1 MAKSLLGISSQKE
14 LEQYKYALDSAAIVA
29 ITDNNGVIS
38 YVNDNFCKVTKFS
51 RKELIGKTFTII
63 NSKHHTKHF
72 YTAMWNT
79 ILSGKTWHGDIKNK
93 KKNGVFFWVGTTIIP
108 FSDNKGNINQFLS
121 ISFDITA
128 VRDASE
134 IKNQFL
140 TNISHEL
147 RTPIHGIISTSD
159 FLKETNL
166 DSNQT
171 KFANLIKSSAENL
184 LSMTNNIIDFTSIE
198 AGTMTIEKSDFDI
211 FELVNI
217 TSEIFKAKA
226 VEKNLSLNIVIDNN
240 IPVVLNGDQHK
251 LNQILFNLLNNSV
264 KFTIEGGINISLKLL
279 STKEETLEVEFIV
292 SDTGIGIPEDKK
304 ELVFEKFT
312 QLNSQHSRE
321 FGGIGLGLS
330 IAKELVELQKGTIKL
345 ESYVDFG
352 TTVSFVLTFGLGKE
366 VANEKAKE
374 IKQASPK
381 TDLKVLV
388 VDDSQINHFVAD
400 KHLQKLGYKAQFSY
414 DGFDAIEKIEKG
426 DFDLVLMDIQMPVM
440 DGCETIVKIRSEL
453 KAPKNKI
460 PIIAVT
466 ANALD
471 SEIKRFKKLG
481 ANDYLA
487 KPYNSSELKAIIEK
501 ILSLHQGGKIKY
513 KTLESKPDDSQKLI
527 DLKWLND
534 MSGGDKNLIIEMIKL
549 FIDIVPG
556 TLADFKKYAEESNW
570 DGLRSVAHKYAT
582 QVSYMGINSI
592 KDDVKNIE
600 TYALKQQYIDVIR
613 KLIVKISAVSI
624 QSAEVLATISDDL
637 KKEI

>member
-1 MAKSLLGISSQKE
+1 MAKVGVGVCSKKE
-14 LEQYKYALDSAAIVA
+14 LEQYKNALENAAVLA
-29 ITDNNGVIS
+29 ITDSEGVIS
-38 YVNDNFCKVTKFS
+38 YVNDKFCKLTKFS
-51 RKELIGKTFTII
+51 RKELIGKTFNAI
-63 NSKHHTKHF
+63 NSKYHTKHF
-72 YTAMWNT
+72 FTALWNT
-79 ILSGKTWHGDIKNK
+79 ILSGKTWHGDIKNI
-93 KKNGVFFWVGTTIIP
+93 KKNGTFFWVGTTIIP
-108 FSDNKGNINQFLS
+108 FCDDKGNINQFLS

-128 VRDASE
+128 VHDASE

-159 FLKETNL
+159 FLKETIL
-166 DSNQT
+166 DSNQA

-198 AGTMTIEKSDFDI
+198 AGTMTVEKSDFDI
-211 FELVNI
+211 FELVHI
-217 TSEIFKAKA
+217 TSAIFKAKA
-226 VEKNLSLNIVIDNN
+226 AEKNLSLNILIDDK
-240 IPVVLNGDQHK
+240 IPVVLNGDHHK
-251 LNQILFNLLNNSV
+251 LNQILLNLLNNSV
-264 KFTIEGGINISLKLL
+264 KFTIEGSINIGLKLL
-279 STKEETLEVEFIV
+279 SKKGENLEIEFIV

-304 ELVFEKFT
+304 DMVFEKFT

-321 FGGIGLGLS
+321 FGGLGLGLS
-330 IAKELVELQKGTIKL
+330 LAKQLVELQKGTI
-345 ESYVDFG
+345 EIDSYEDFG
-352 TTVSFVLTFGLGKE
+352 TSVTFVLTFGLGKE
-366 VANEKAKE
+366 AKNEKDKE
-374 IKQASPK
+374 IKQTPSK

-426 DFDLVLMDIQMPVM
+426 DFDLILMDIQMPVM
-440 DGCETIVKIRSEL
+440 DGCETIVKIREGL

-501 ILSLHQGGKIKY
+501 IISLHKDGKTKY
-513 KTLESKPDDSQKLI
+513 KTLESKSDDNQKII

-556 TLADFKKYAEESNW
+556 TLADFKKYADESNW
-570 DGLRSVAHKYAT
+570 EGLRSVAHKYAT

-592 KDDVKNIE
+592 IDDVKNIE
-600 TYALKQQYIDVIR
+600 IYALKQQYIDIIR
-613 KLIVKISAVSI
+613 KLIVKISAVSL
-624 QSAEVLATISDDL
+624 QSVEVLATISDNL

>member
-14 LEQYKYALDSAAIVA
+14 LEQYKNALDNAAIVA
-29 ITDNNGVIS
+29 ISDDQGIIS

-51 RKELIGKTFTII
+51 RKELIGKTFSTI

-72 YTAMWNT
+72 FTILWDT
-79 ILSGKTWHGDIKNK
+79 ILSGKIWHGEIQNR
-93 KKNGVFFWVGTTIIP
+93 KKNGSLFWLGTTIIP
-108 FSDNKGNINQFLS
+108 FKDDKEKIYQFLS
-121 ISFDITA
+121 ISFDTTH
-128 VRDASE
+128 VHDASE
-134 IKNQFL
+134 IKNKFL

-147 RTPIHGIISTSD
+147 RTPIHGIISTSE

-166 DSNQT
+166 NTKQT
-171 KFANLIKSSAENL
+171 KFANLIKNSAENL

-198 AGTMTIEKSDFDI
+198 AGNMTVEKSDFDI
-211 FELVNI
+211 FELINI
-217 TSEIFKAKA
+217 MSEIFKSQAD
-226 VEKNLSLNIVIDNN
+226 EKNLSLNVKIDNK
-240 IPVVLNGDQHK
+240 IPVSLNGDQHK
-251 LNQILFNLLNNSV
+251 LSQILNNLLNNSI

-279 STKEETLEVEFIV
+279 SKKEKDFEIEFIV

-304 ELVFEKFT
+304 EMVLEKFT

-330 IAKELVELQKGTIKL
+330 IAKELIELQKGTIKL

-352 TTVSFVLTFGLGKE
+352 TSVSFVLTFSQGKE
-366 VANEKAKE
+366 VSNEKE
-374 IKQASPK
+374 IKQIPSK

-426 DFDLVLMDIQMPVM
+426 DFDVVLMDIQMPVM
-440 DGCETIVKIRSEL
+440 DGCETIAKIRTEL

-487 KPYNSSELKAIIEK
+487 KPYSSDELKAIIEK
-501 ILSLHQGGKIKY
+501 ILLLHKEGKTKY
-513 KTLESKPDDSQKLI
+513 KTLELKPDDSQKLI

-570 DGLRSVAHKYAT
+570 EGLRSVAHKYAT
-582 QVSYMGINSI
+582 QVSYMGMNSI
-592 KDDVKNIE
+592 IDDVKNIE
-600 TYALKQQYIDVIR
+600 TYSLKQQYIEVIR

-624 QSAEVLATISDDL
+624 QSAEVLSTISDNL